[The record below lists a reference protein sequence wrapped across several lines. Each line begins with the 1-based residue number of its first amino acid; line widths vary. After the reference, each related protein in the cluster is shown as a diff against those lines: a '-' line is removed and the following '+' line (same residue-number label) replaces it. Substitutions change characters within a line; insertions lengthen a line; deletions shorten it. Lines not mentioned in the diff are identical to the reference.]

1 MNKHWFG
8 VELFARI
15 GSERGHDGSRCANL
29 IFDLVRQSGRDV
41 ELHYI
46 GVLRQVCHGRI
57 CTTLPFRH
65 VKPTPFPQS
74 F

>member
-1 MNKHWFG
+1 MNKRWLK

-15 GSERGHDGSRCANL
+15 GSEHGHDGSRCADL

-41 ELHYI
+41 KLHYI
-46 GVLRQVCHGRI
+46 GVFRQVRHGRI

-65 VKPTPFPQS
+65 VKPTLFPQS